1 MSWRSFTFATPPVLA
16 QDSQGPQTAVPPHA
30 KFGGSNGVHK
40 AGVNGNVVLIIGKK
54 QRLTELFRI
63 TKLSSVFAMVANE
76 EEALNLLKA
85 TPA

>member
-40 AGVNGNVVLIIGKK
+40 AGVMEEQPEVVSS
-54 QRLTELFRI
+54 RLLEFFERVE
-63 TKLSSVFAMVANE
+63 SAQS
-76 EEALNLLKA
+76 
-85 TPA
+85 